1 MFSVEENILI
11 HNVDILSNVDLRK
24 FYASHSACDALLLV
38 SERQTKRY
46 LLFDNDRQLVGWTN
60 VETGEVRSPYP
71 DLRVEDCSRY
81 AFAGIHSFSPRL
93 LSAMNAFPDKFS
105 IVDFYLS
112 VCAKCRISGYVKPD
126 LKLLDVGKLDTL
138 ERIAKPDMGMK
149 YLTDEQ
155 ILEQI

>member
-1 MFSVEENILI
+1 M
-11 HNVDILSNVDLRK
+11 SNVDLRK

-60 VETGEVRSPYP
+60 IETGEVRSPYP

-138 ERIAKPDMGMK
+138 KRIAKPDMGMK